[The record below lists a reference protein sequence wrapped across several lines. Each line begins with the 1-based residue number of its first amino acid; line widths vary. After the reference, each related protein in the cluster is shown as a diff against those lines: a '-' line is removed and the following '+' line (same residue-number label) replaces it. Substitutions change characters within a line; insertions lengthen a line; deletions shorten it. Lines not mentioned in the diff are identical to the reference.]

1 MKSKRLKKLTKGKNV
16 FLSKGV
22 SKVKVTEDGKPV
34 CYEIPIKSTGITEL
48 VDTFGKQTPKPPVKN
63 MKVSPDSDIAKEM
76 GYTRNEWIQMHD
88 FTDQGYLNEVKEH
101 ESDLGIAIVMKGLD
115 LILEDE
121 NGKEI
126 TDHDQKIETLKEM
139 GMSGDQFSQIV
150 DDIMN
155 LTRWTEEEQKHFL
168 S

>member
-1 MKSKRLKKLTKGKNV
+1 MESKRLKKLTKGKNI

-22 SKVKVTEDGKPV
+22 SKVKVTEGGKPV
-34 CYEIPIKSTGITEL
+34 CYEIPVKSTGITEL
-48 VDTFGKQTPKPPVKN
+48 VETFGKQAPKPPLKSI
-63 MKVSPDSDIAKEM
+63 KVTPDSDIGKEM
-76 GYTRNEWIQMHD
+76 GYTRNEWVKIHD
-88 FTDQGYLNEVKEH
+88 FTDQDYQNEVKDH

-115 LILEDE
+115 LVIEDE

-126 TDHDQKIETLKEM
+126 TDHDKKIDMLKDM
-139 GMSGDQFSQIV
+139 GMSGDQFTQIV
-150 DDIMN
+150 NDIMN